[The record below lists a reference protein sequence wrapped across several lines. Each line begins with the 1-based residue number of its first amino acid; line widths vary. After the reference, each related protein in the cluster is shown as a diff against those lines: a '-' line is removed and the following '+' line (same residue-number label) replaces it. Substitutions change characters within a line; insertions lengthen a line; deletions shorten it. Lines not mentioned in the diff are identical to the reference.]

1 MVLRNLVRNWVIF
14 ADPGEADDD
23 SSNRA
28 LNIQTGKR
36 IESKLKKTRVIRS
49 LDYDRIF
56 FPTCSNFLPFLP
68 SPRSMEK
75 FPCNLGRRSIVAT
88 LEIIEIIRMEY
99 RYTDIP
105 LSIYRNRSSIY
116 TDNQCSNVQRFGRRA
131 DFSIYASPRAR
142 PKYGKMLP
150 RVCFFSG
157 ISPTRYT
164 HYMYKA

>member
-75 FPCNLGRRSIVAT
+75 FPWMAINRGYSRNNRNNTYGVSLHGYSVI
-88 LEIIEIIRMEY
+88 
-99 RYTDIP
+99 D
-105 LSIYRNRSSIY
+105 LSES
-116 TDNQCSNVQRFGRRA
+116 VLHLHG
-131 DFSIYASPRAR
+131 
-142 PKYGKMLP
+142 
-150 RVCFFSG
+150 
-157 ISPTRYT
+157 
-164 HYMYKA
+164 